1 MANFLTEHPD
11 LPIVAHNES
20 YDHWKVLKP
29 AYDRVDNVKNLPKK
43 ERWRCTMK
51 LAQQKFIRDD
61 YFLDAVLL
69 SCGLEPREDDEP
81 HDAMNDAQLTAG
93 AYMYLV
99 K

>member
-1 MANFLTEHPD
+1 M
-11 LPIVAHNES
+11 AHNES

-29 AYDRVDNVKNLPKK
+29 AFDRVDNVKNLPKK